1 MNDLCELKYLECC
14 IKEALRLFPSVPI
27 MARKLREDT
36 VIRKSHNKYISNYVP
51 TQINQL
57 FHLTLDDYILPAN
70 TTVLLVTYVLHR
82 DPNYYPDPELFQ
94 PERFFEENSRG
105 RHPYVYVPF
114 SAGPRN
120 CIGKILH
127 CVYS

>member
-1 MNDLCELKYLECC
+1 MNIFPLKAIIEYYFVPL
-14 IKEALRLFPSVPI
+14 LF
-27 MARKLREDT
+27 
-36 VIRKSHNKYISNYVP
+36 Y
-51 TQINQL
+51 
-57 FHLTLDDYILPAN
+57 FTLDDYILPAN
-70 TTVLLVTYVLHR
+70 TTVLLVTYYLHR
-82 DPNYYPDPELFQ
+82 DPKYYPDPELFQ

-127 CVYS
+127 SILFSLEILKLA